1 MSKAELLNPF
11 FTSVYDCLEE
21 ISGESVKR
29 GKLYLQKDRQ
39 FASRGFSVLIVI
51 TGQLQG
57 RVILDMSKKVAI
69 KFAEIMNMEEIGEF
83 NDQVKSSIKEMANSV
98 CEQSSEKLSKMDIEV
113 NIDSPSLIETE
124 QVDEGGN
131 NNVAIIAAPLELPF
145 GELVIYL
152 SLNTV
157 SDK

>member
-11 FTSVYDCLEE
+11 FTSVYECLEE

-39 FASRGFSVLIVI
+39 FASRGFSVMII
-51 TGQLQG
+51 ISGQIEG
-57 RVILDMSKKVAI
+57 KIILDMSKKVAI

-83 NDQVKSSIKEMANSV
+83 NDQVKSAIKEMANSV
-98 CEQSSEKLSKMDIEV
+98 CEQSTEKLSKMEIEV
-113 NIDSPSLIETE
+113 NIDSPELIETE
-124 QVDEGGN
+124 QLEQGN
-131 NNVAIIAAPLELPF
+131 DNNVAVIAAPLELPF

-152 SLNTV
+152 ALNSKT
-157 SDK
+157 

>member
-29 GKLYLQKDRQ
+29 GKLYLQKNRQ

-83 NDQVKSSIKEMANSV
+83 NDQVKSAIKEMANSV
-98 CEQSSEKLSKMDIEV
+98 CEQSTEKLSKMEIEV
-113 NIDSPSLIETE
+113 NIDSPELIETE
-124 QVDEGGN
+124 QLEQGN
-131 NNVAIIAAPLELPF
+131 DNNVAVIAAPLELPF
-145 GELVIYL
+145 GELIIYL
-152 SLNTV
+152 ALNSTT
-157 SDK
+157 